1 MIGEPPR
8 GPFVLFGQ
16 HGQIGGRTKIYVF
29 CGFEHHGNPQAGARE
44 FVQGLGRT
52 EGKMSSI
59 WAAGHTPKVA
69 EARHRECSVSE
80 IPVGPVELVTCHL
93 LLTPV
98 SPRIKVIPRMRN
110 LTQNPTGCSGLRRSA
125 RPCLQEVSSQGT
137 RKTSSWHRLELDR

>member
-1 MIGEPPR
+1 
-8 GPFVLFGQ
+8 
-16 HGQIGGRTKIYVF
+16 
-29 CGFEHHGNPQAGARE
+29 
-44 FVQGLGRT
+44 
-52 EGKMSSI
+52 MSSI

-110 LTQNPTGCSGLRRSA
+110 LTQNPTGCFGLRRSA
-125 RPCLQEVSSQGT
+125 RPCLQEVSSQRAPRRHLSGICWNWIGDLLPYQHQCGQVT
-137 RKTSSWHRLELDR
+137 ATFLLYLTWCEWTLGDPHCLEPGVVASWVIAHFVGQVS